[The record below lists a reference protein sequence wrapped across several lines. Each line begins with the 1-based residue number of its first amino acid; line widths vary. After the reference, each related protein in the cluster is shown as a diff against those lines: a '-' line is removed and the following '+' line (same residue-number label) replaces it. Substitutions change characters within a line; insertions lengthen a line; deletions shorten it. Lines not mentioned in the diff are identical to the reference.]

1 MQDGMGQ
8 DAPGRDGPAARHGA
22 GEIAPGQV
30 AVIFVSQ
37 RNSYDAP
44 GYDAAAAAMECL
56 AEEQPGYR
64 GIVSSRDG
72 SGRGITISYWADDA
86 AALAWRD
93 HPEHT
98 AIRERGRAVWY
109 DGYEVIVTRVERT
122 YRWARA

>member
-1 MQDGMGQ
+1 MVQHGQTQDLV
-8 DAPGRDGPAARHGA
+8 ATSAAGPVTAESRF
-22 GEIAPGQV
+22 GQV

-37 RNSYDAP
+37 RNAYDAP

-56 AEEQPGYR
+56 AEDQPGYR

-98 AIRERGRAVWY
+98 AIRERGRAEWY
-109 DGYEVIVTRVERT
+109 AGYEVIVTRVERT
-122 YRWARA
+122 YRWARE